1 MRKLIDLENIEMVFD
16 NIAVMIF
23 PVFAT
28 APVCNFPVFFKTN
41 GTF

>member
-1 MRKLIDLENIEMVFD
+1 MRRLIGLENIEIIID

-28 APVCNFPVFFKTN
+28 TPVCEKQFIRVR
-41 GTF
+41 